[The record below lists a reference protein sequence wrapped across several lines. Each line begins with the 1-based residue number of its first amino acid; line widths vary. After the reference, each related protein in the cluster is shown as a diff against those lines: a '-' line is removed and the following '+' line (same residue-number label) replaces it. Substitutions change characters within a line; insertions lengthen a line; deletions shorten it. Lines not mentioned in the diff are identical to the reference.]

1 MNRNRLF
8 TALIDLVELVARLR
22 GPGGCP
28 WDAKQTFGSVRMYL
42 LEEAYEVLDAIERG
56 EPREICQELGDLL
69 FQILFLSHM
78 GEESGG
84 FDLVEVMTGIHEK
97 MVRRHPHI
105 FASTTVKDAE
115 EVSLNWARIK
125 KDEKKELQGNG
136 SCIGSVPSG
145 LPALLRAHRLTERA
159 SKAGGTSEVEHR
171 ELVDRIHKCL
181 REIGVLEQPRDRDLI
196 RRKMG
201 DLLFGMA
208 DLSRK
213 MGFNAED
220 LLRDA
225 NQRFSDRFQEA
236 EEGNG

>member
-1 MNRNRLF
+1 
-8 TALIDLVELVARLR
+8 
-22 GPGGCP
+22 
-28 WDAKQTFGSVRMYL
+28 MYL
-42 LEEAYEVLDAIERG
+42 LEEAYETVEAIEKG

-84 FDLVEVMTGIHEK
+84 FDLFEVMTGIHEK

-105 FASTTVKDAE
+105 FGSTAVKDAE

-125 KDEKKELQGNG
+125 KGEKKESRQNDSPLDT
-136 SCIGSVPSG
+136 VPSG

-159 SKAGGTSEVEHR
+159 SKEGMSEKEQR
-171 ELVDRIHKCL
+171 ELTDRIHQSL
-181 REIGVLEQPRDRDLI
+181 GEIEGLDQNRDRELI

-201 DLLFGMA
+201 DLLLDMA

-213 MGFNAED
+213 KGFNAED
-220 LLRDA
+220 LLRSA
-225 NQRFSDRFQEA
+225 NQRFFDRFQEA